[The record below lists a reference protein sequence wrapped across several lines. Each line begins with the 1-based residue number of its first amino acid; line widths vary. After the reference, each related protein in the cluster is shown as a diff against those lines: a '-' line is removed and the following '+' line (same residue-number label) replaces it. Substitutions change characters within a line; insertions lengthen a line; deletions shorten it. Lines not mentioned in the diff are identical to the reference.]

1 MATNNPL
8 ADTNPSTKP
17 VSPKTFCIAGINTD
31 VFGLDEISPATK
43 SISCLWLLHPRL
55 QTKEIMASVADSC
68 INDWNQRP
76 ASERTV
82 GLIAV
87 AFDQRNHGG
96 RKVHALANE
105 SWREG
110 NPTHA
115 QDMYSIYHGTA
126 VDTSL
131 LIDHLGSY
139 IFNGPN
145 DPSITQHLVMGI
157 SLGGHSAWQVLF
169 NDPRVTAGIVI
180 IGCPDYINLM
190 TDRARLSKLPTYT
203 ASTPP
208 GAAFLGSSSFP
219 PSLLS
224 TLQKSD
230 PRSILFS
237 SSPIPTSSSLT
248 KSQQCQLTPLLSSHL
263 ANKQILV
270 CSGGSD
276 KLVPYACSKPFL
288 DFLKEA
294 TDQVR
299 GWWKEGGCRVDDRLY
314 EGVGHAFS
322 EGMRRDTV
330 VFVRGVLEAEERK
343 GKDKEGS
350 SRL

>member
-8 ADTNPSTKP
+8 AGTAQSAKA
-17 VSPKTFCIAGINTD
+17 VSSKTFCIAGINTD
-31 VFGLDEISPATK
+31 VFGLDDISPATK
-43 SISCLWLLHPRL
+43 SVSCLWLLHPRL

-110 NPTHA
+110 NETHA

-126 VDTSL
+126 LDTSL

-139 IFNGPN
+139 IFNKPN
-145 DPSITQHLVMGI
+145 DLSITQHLVMGI

-169 NDPRVTAGIVI
+169 NEPRVTAGVVI
-180 IGCPDYINLM
+180 IGCPDYIDLM

-203 ASTPP
+203 SSTPP
-208 GAAFLGSSSFP
+208 GSTFLGSPSFP
-219 PSLLS
+219 PALLN

-237 SSPIPTSSSLT
+237 SSPIPPSSSLT
-248 KSQQCQLTPLLSSHL
+248 KPQQSQLAPLLSSHL

-270 CSGGSD
+270 CSGAID

-294 TDQVR
+294 ADRER
-299 GWWKEGGCRVDDRLY
+299 GWWKEGGCRVDDRVY
-314 EGVGHAFS
+314 EGVGHNFS

-330 VFVRGVLEAEERK
+330 GFVRRILEAEEKK
-343 GKDKEGS
+343 GKEKEGS